1 MALQVQRVQ
10 SPLPHASRREAPLGA
25 ASSGPRCSSAV
36 VAVPGV
42 LLLQGAPLVGSSAP
56 LSTRQ
61 ASPVGHPK
69 CSSSVFAFRSARSR
83 LARARLRPPTLR
95 SSCAPSVRRDA
106 GSAAACLRLRG
117 FRLRR
122 PLCQVRKRLDPFR
135 VRSFGRAFPCRLS
148 VASEVVLQ
156 LLLQCLQLFR
166 CQWGGSRLCGA
177 LCHGQGLVALC
188 FCAAQPHAQ
197 LLQLGLCSRHRR
209 GARLSRSSL
218 CVLFQGLAAALR
230 VSERGRRAASPVGP
244 SLPGAPPSRR
254 RAAAA
259 PPPKQ
264 PSLRPPPC
272 RSSPLASRPSA
283 RTFQPGLAKNKSGK
297 SLKLCD
303 VAELSF

>member
-122 PLCQVRKRLDPFR
+122 PLCQVRKRSDPFR
-135 VRSFGRAFPCRLS
+135 VRIQLRPCLPVSPQRSLRGCSS
-148 VASEVVLQ
+148 VAPPMPPAVPVSVGWEPAVRSAVPRPRARRA
-156 LLLQCLQLFR
+156 LLL
-166 CQWGGSRLCGA
+166 
-177 LCHGQGLVALC
+177 
-188 FCAAQPHAQ
+188 
-197 LLQLGLCSRHRR
+197 R
-209 GARLSRSSL
+209 GA
-218 CVLFQGLAAALR
+218 
-230 VSERGRRAASPVGP
+230 AS
-244 SLPGAPPSRR
+244 

-259 PPPKQ
+259 ARPVQ
-264 PSLRPPPC
+264 PAP
-272 RSSPLASRPSA
+272 A
-283 RTFQPGLAKNKSGK
+283 RRKALP
-297 SLKLCD
+297 
-303 VAELSF
+303 